1 VFNFSGSE
9 IVFLLL
15 IALVVLGPEKLP
27 EAIRRFGKTYAEFK
41 KMTTGFQTELKSALD
56 EPMREMRET
65 ADAFKKAA
73 TIEFDTGAADTTTA
87 PQPDTSGSAPPLASS
102 PAATP
107 AAAPAAMD
115 VAPVGEAEPA
125 VTVQVDAPAEPVA
138 RGIDSIVVRDAPV
151 AKAPTA
157 QPPVTEPVS
166 EPTVAEPTVAEPAAA
181 RPTADDAEGDQGAAS
196 A

>member
-1 VFNFSGSE
+1 MFNFSGSE

-27 EAIRRFGKTYAEFK
+27 EAIRRFGKTYVEFK
-41 KMTTGFQTELKSALD
+41 KVTTGFQSELKSALD

-73 TIEFDTGAADTTTA
+73 TLEFDASTEPDSKPEAAPAAT
-87 PQPDTSGSAPPLASS
+87 GSAPPLASS
-102 PAATP
+102 TPAATVP
-107 AAAPAAMD
+107 ASAPEPET
-115 VAPVGEAEPA
+115 VEPEPVEAEP
-125 VTVQVDAPAEPVA
+125 VEPETVA

-151 AKAPTA
+151 AKAPA
-157 QPPVTEPVS
+157 
-166 EPTVAEPTVAEPAAA
+166 PA
-181 RPTADDAEGDQGAAS
+181 DGEQGAAP

>member
-1 VFNFSGSE
+1 MFNFSGSE

-41 KMTTGFQTELKSALD
+41 KMSTGFQTELKSALD

-73 TIEFDTGAADTTTA
+73 TIEFDAGSAEASTTSHQPAPDAAVA
-87 PQPDTSGSAPPLASS
+87 NGSAPPLASGS
-102 PAATP
+102 ATTP
-107 AAAPAAMD
+107 EPEPEPD
-115 VAPVGEAEPA
+115 PA
-125 VTVQVDAPAEPVA
+125 VIVDAPPEPVA

-151 AKAPTA
+151 AK
-157 QPPVTEPVS
+157 PPAAEPPVS
-166 EPTVAEPTVAEPAAA
+166 EPPVVESP
-181 RPTADDAEGDQGAAS
+181 AEGEQGAAP

>member
-41 KMTTGFQTELKSALD
+41 KMSTGFQTELKSALD

-73 TIEFDTGAADTTTA
+73 TIEFDAGSAEASTANAQGGSEAAASD
-87 PQPDTSGSAPPLASS
+87 GSAPPLASGS
-102 PAATP
+102 AT
-107 AAAPAAMD
+107 
-115 VAPVGEAEPA
+115 APVPEPEPEPEPA
-125 VTVQVDAPAEPVA
+125 VIVDAPAEPVA

-151 AKAPTA
+151 AK
-157 QPPVTEPVS
+157 PPAAEPPVS
-166 EPTVAEPTVAEPAAA
+166 EPPVVESP
-181 RPTADDAEGDQGAAS
+181 AEGEQGAAP